1 MLFSQYL
8 ECTGLCVYTI
18 YGCMCIH
25 IHKYIHKNESLVSI
39 RTCMSAHLFIDF
51 LPSLESVL
59 HGDEA
64 SFFFADSILYYIPK
78 GIILSALSDLLLCL
92 IKVTRCEANFSCS
105 FYWYFGRVRIFLSSF
120 RFSMGRGS
128 CQKAALKAIL

>member
-1 MLFSQYL
+1 MGNVTLCSRAIHTFFCSWTFQCSNNIYLLFSQYL

-105 FYWYFGRVRIFLSSF
+105 FY
-120 RFSMGRGS
+120 
-128 CQKAALKAIL
+128 